1 MGAVVMAVQGAGDVV
16 GRLPRP
22 AGVRRFGLKGQDP
35 GTFAL
40 LLGLGKCEV
49 RIGVNGTEYQGL
61 LGKPPNILGQEG
73 PRGSWDASGHL
84 EGVEAEPV
92 GPGESR
98 QIRTRVGPFVLR

>member
-1 MGAVVMAVQGAGDVV
+1 MGAVVMAVQGSGDVV

-22 AGVRRFGLKGQDP
+22 AGVRRFGLKGLVP
-35 GTFAL
+35 SRFAL

-49 RIGVNGTEYQGL
+49 LGRINRTEYQGL

-98 QIRTRVGPFVLR
+98 QIGARGGPFVLR